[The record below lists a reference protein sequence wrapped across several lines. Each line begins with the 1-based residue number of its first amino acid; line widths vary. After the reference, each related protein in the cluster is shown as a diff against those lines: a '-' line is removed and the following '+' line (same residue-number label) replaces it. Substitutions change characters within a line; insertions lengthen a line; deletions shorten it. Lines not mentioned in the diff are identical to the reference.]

1 MKKTILFV
9 LILVLGLATEVANA
23 DFTFGEPTNLGL
35 IANSST
41 GDGSLSISAD
51 GMRVASDAQGVE
63 LPYSNGGMYF
73 GTEKNL
79 DATTFFSGMID
90 DIRIYNK
97 ALNAKEIE
105 ALAN

>member
-1 MKKTILFV
+1 MKKTILLV
-9 LILVLGLATEVANA
+9 LVLVLGLATEVANA
-23 DFTFGEPTNLGL
+23 DFTFGEPTNLGP
-35 IANSST
+35 IVNSST

-63 LPYSNGGMYF
+63 LPYSDGGMYF

-79 DATTFFSGMID
+79 DATSFFSGLID
-90 DIRIYNK
+90 DVRIYNQMLS
-97 ALNAKEIE
+97 AEEIE